1 MLLRLLL
8 FLQLIKNLFQSHG
21 LNILFM
27 NSKSCN
33 NLSKCFLSHNFK
45 FITCVVYCDLQSLLI
60 DFYVSKDEMH
70 VSM

>member
-1 MLLRLLL
+1 
-8 FLQLIKNLFQSHG
+8 
-21 LNILFM
+21 M

-70 VSM
+70 VSMYVPDTYMYFCFWKKYGLKAN